1 MKSPPR
7 HFIMKTIKPIGTISY
22 NTEQYLSKL
31 LDELFYTGAIED
43 YRFIKHYGEG
53 PGLKDHF
60 HVMIFPNGRLDTYEL
75 RKRFDEPDQKSEVP
89 LRCMPF
95 RYSEPL
101 NWILYVL
108 HDEEYLKAHPRED
121 DSDNEGY
128 VYRYEISDIISKF
141 PELLE
146 RDSRKAYNIRNNAT
160 QKALKMASNGYR
172 YYEILS
178 EIPYINPVALKAI
191 LSGLYEDIQQLPNNN
206 RNIKP

>member
-1 MKSPPR
+1 
-7 HFIMKTIKPIGTISY
+7 MKTIKPIGSISY
-22 NTEQYLSKL
+22 NTEPYLVKV
-31 LDELFYTGAIED
+31 LDELFNTGTIED
-43 YRFIKHYGEG
+43 YRFIIHYAEG
-53 PGLKDHF
+53 PELKDHY
-60 HVMIFPNGRLDTYEL
+60 HLMVFPNGRIDTFEL
-75 RKRFDEPDQKSEVP
+75 RKMFEEPDPNNNLP
-89 LRCMPF
+89 LGCMPF

-108 HDEEYLKAHPRED
+108 HDKEYLKAHPKED
-121 DSDNEGY
+121 DFDEEENK
-128 VYRYEISDIISKF
+128 YRYQIEDIISKY
-141 PELLE
+141 PKLLE
-146 RDSRKAYNIRNNAT
+146 RDYRRALNIRDNAT